1 MSIEIQLKEAVIAA
15 VQHLYKHEAN
25 EKAIQIQ
32 DTRKE
37 FEGDFTVVVFPF
49 LKMSKKSAEA
59 TAQEIGE
66 YVLENTKEVVAF
78 NVIKGF
84 LNLSISKNIWVD
96 FMNQNFSKE
105 DFGIVPETE
114 DAEKVMVEFSS
125 PNTNKP
131 LHLGH
136 IRNIL
141 LGDAVARILKANG
154 KKVYSVNLV
163 NDRGI
168 HICKSMLAWQKW
180 GNGAT
185 PESTGQKGDKLVGDY
200 YIKFDQEYKKEI
212 AGLVASGTDEKL
224 AKDQAPLLVEAR
236 EMLLEWEAGNEKVR
250 KLWACMNGWVYEG
263 FDKTYEKMGID
274 FDKIYYESDTYT
286 LGKKLVL
293 EGLSTGA
300 LQQKED
306 GSIWA
311 DLSADGLDQKILLR
325 SDGTSVYMT
334 QDVGTAH
341 QRFSDFH
348 IDKHIYVVGN
358 EQNYHFQVLKLVL
371 KKLGFD
377 WADAI
382 FHLSYGMVE
391 LPSGKM
397 KSREGTVVDA
407 DDLIDEM
414 LDTAREISKEQ
425 GKLENFS
432 EEEVTE
438 ILRKISLGALKFFI
452 LKVDPKKSMTFI
464 PEDSI
469 DFNGNTGPFV
479 QYSYAR
485 IQSIF
490 RKAKEK
496 DIEIPTGLMADFNF
510 DEKEMQLLKMNYLFP
525 ATVQEAG
532 KNLSPALIANYVY
545 ELAREYNQF
554 YHELPILI
562 EEDKAKRDLRLLL
575 SEFTG
580 NTIKSAMG
588 LLGIEVPPAM

>member
-1 MSIEIQLKEAVIAA
+1 MNIEIQLKEAIIEA
-15 VQHLYKHEAN
+15 VQHLYKQAAN

-37 FEGDFTVVVFPF
+37 FAGDFTIVVFPF

-66 YVLENTKEVVAF
+66 YVLENTKEVEAF

-84 LNLSISKNIWVD
+84 LNLSIGNEYWVD
-96 FMNQNFSKE
+96 FMNQNFGNE
-105 DFGIVPETE
+105 DFGIVAESG

-212 AGLVASGTDEKL
+212 AGLVAAGTDEKL

-236 EMLLEWEAGNEKVR
+236 EMLLEWEAGNEEVR
-250 KLWACMNGWVYEG
+250 KLWATMNGWVYEG

-286 LGKKLVL
+286 LGKELVL
-293 EGLSTGA
+293 EGLNTGA
-300 LQQKED
+300 LHKKED

-311 DLSADGLDQKILLR
+311 DLTSNGLDEKILLR

-382 FHLSYGMVE
+382 YHLSYGMVE

-414 LDTAREISKEQ
+414 LRTAREISKEQ

-432 EEEVTE
+432 KEEVTE

-510 DEKEMQLLKMNYLFP
+510 DEKEMQLLKMNFSFP
-525 ATVQEAG
+525 ATVHEAG

-562 EEDKAKRDLRLLL
+562 EEDKAKRDLRLML